1 MKKIFIAALFLA
13 TGIIVSCTKEMIPQT
28 ATATTVEHNTSP
40 FIKDIG
46 TAD

>member
-13 TGIIVSCTKEMIPQT
+13 TGIIVSCTKEMTPQI
-28 ATATTVEHNTSP
+28 ATTTVEHNTAP